1 VKTLA
6 AIGFGANLGSTVAQI
21 HAARQGVATLSDTAE
36 IAFSPLYQ
44 TAPHEA
50 AGPDYI
56 NAVQLIE
63 TTLSADALL
72 TYLQQ
77 IEITQGRERSFRN
90 APRTLDLDLL
100 LFGNQVSRSDCLT
113 VPHPRMH
120 ARAFV
125 LVPLLDVWPDAIIP
139 GRGSARDL
147 LAHLPPQSIHVL

>member
-1 VKTLA
+1 M
-6 AIGFGANLGSTVAQI
+6 GSTVAQI
-21 HAARQGVATLSDTAE
+21 QAARQVVATLSDTAE

-50 AGPDYI
+50 TGPDYI

-63 TTLSADALL
+63 TTLSADVLL

-90 APRTLDLDLL
+90 APRMLDLDLL
-100 LFGNQVSRSDCLT
+100 LYGSQVSRSDCLT

-120 ARAFV
+120 ERAFV

-147 LAHLPPQSIHVL
+147 LARLPPQSIQLL

>member
-1 VKTLA
+1 M
-6 AIGFGANLGSTVAQI
+6 AQI
-21 HAARQGVATLSDTAE
+21 HAARQVVATLSDTAE

-147 LAHLPPQSIHVL
+147 LAHLPPQSIRLL